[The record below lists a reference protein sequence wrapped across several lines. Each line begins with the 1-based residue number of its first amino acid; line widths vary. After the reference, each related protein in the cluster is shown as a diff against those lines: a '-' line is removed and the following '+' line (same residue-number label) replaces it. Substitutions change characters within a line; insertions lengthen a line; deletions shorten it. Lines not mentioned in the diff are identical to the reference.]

1 MNAPLLQVAQLDCV
15 VRQAGV
21 PPADTDLAVLQQLDF
36 SLQRGRILG
45 LVGESGCGKSMTG
58 NAILGL
64 LEPPARI
71 VRGRILFEGVD
82 LLQQDEAAMRRLR
95 GDRIAMV
102 FQDPMMTLNPVLRID
117 TQMIE
122 AIQAHH
128 PLPRK
133 QALAR
138 AATALAQLGLHD
150 PQQRLCEYPHQLSG
164 GMRQRVAIAI
174 ALLNQPALLIADEP
188 TTALDVTTQRQIVQ
202 QVQALCREQ
211 GSALIWISHD
221 LALVSSLADEICV
234 MYAGRIVE
242 RGPVQAVLQQPR
254 HPYTRGLIDAAPAG
268 HVPGQPLPQIPGN
281 VPLPPP
287 LSQAGRGCAFAPR
300 CGYAS
305 ARCGETEPA
314 PPEQAV
320 SATHRVRCHHPL
332 RHAGDTPAATVVSG
346 AGLSAIVGTA

>member
-1 MNAPLLQVAQLDCV
+1 MNTPLLQVEQLDCV
-15 VRQAGV
+15 IRQRDGQSG
-21 PPADTDLAVLQQLDF
+21 DNDLAVLQQLEL

-82 LLQQDEAAMRRLR
+82 LLQQDEATLRGLR

-122 AIQAHH
+122 AIQAHY

-138 AATALAQLGLHD
+138 AEGALAQLGLHQ
-150 PQQRLCEYPHQLSG
+150 PAQRLREYPHQLSG

-202 QVQALCREQ
+202 RVQALCREQ

-221 LALVSSLADEICV
+221 LALVSTLADEICV

-242 RGPVQAVLQQPR
+242 HGPVQSVLRQPR

-268 HVPGQPLPQIPGN
+268 HVPGRPLPQIPGA

-287 LSQAGRGCAFAPR
+287 MSKSGQVSQGCAFA
-300 CGYAS
+300 
-305 ARCGETEPA
+305 ARCSHATALCAPGTPA
-314 PPEQAV
+314 PTARSL
-320 SATHRVRCHHPL
+320 SATHYVRCHHPL
-332 RHAGDTPAATVVSG
+332 GCQADGATETNTP
-346 AGLSAIVGTA
+346 

>member
-1 MNAPLLQVAQLDCV
+1 MNTLLLQVEQLDCV
-15 VRQAGV
+15 IRQRDDKSG
-21 PPADTDLAVLQQLDF
+21 DTDLAVLQQLDF

-71 VRGRILFEGVD
+71 VQGRILFEGVD
-82 LLQQDEAAMRRLR
+82 LLQQDEAALRRLR

-122 AIQAHH
+122 TIQAHH
-128 PLPRK
+128 PLPRQ

-138 AATALAQLGLHD
+138 AEAALARLGLHD
-150 PQQRLCEYPHQLSG
+150 PQQRLREYPHQLSG

-202 QVQALCREQ
+202 QVQALCREH

-221 LALVSSLADEICV
+221 LALVSTLADEICV

-242 RGPVQAVLQQPR
+242 RGPVQTVLRQPR

-287 LSQAGRGCAFAPR
+287 LSQAQHGCAFAPR

-305 ARCGETEPA
+305 ARCGAGTPA
-314 PPEQAV
+314 PAEL
-320 SATHRVRCHHPL
+320 SLSTTHRVRCHHPL
-332 RHAGDTPAATVVSG
+332 VYPADGATEAITP
-346 AGLSAIVGTA
+346 

>member
-1 MNAPLLQVAQLDCV
+1 MNTLLLQVEQLDCV
-15 VRQAGV
+15 IRQRDDKSG
-21 PPADTDLAVLQQLDF
+21 DTDLAVLQQLDF

-71 VRGRILFEGVD
+71 VQGRILFEGVD
-82 LLQQDEAAMRRLR
+82 LLQQDEAALRRLR

-122 AIQAHH
+122 TIQAHH
-128 PLPRK
+128 PLPRQ

-138 AATALAQLGLHD
+138 AEAALARLGLHD
-150 PQQRLCEYPHQLSG
+150 PQQRLREYPHQLSG

-221 LALVSSLADEICV
+221 LALVSTLADEICV

-242 RGPVQAVLQQPR
+242 RGPVQAVLRQPR
-254 HPYTRGLIDAAPAG
+254 HPYTRGLIDAASAG

-287 LSQAGRGCAFAPR
+287 LSQAQHGCAFAPR
-300 CGYAS
+300 CGYSS
-305 ARCGETEPA
+305 ARCGAGTPA
-314 PPEQAV
+314 PAEF
-320 SATHRVRCHHPL
+320 SLSTTHRVRCHHPL
-332 RHAGDTPAATVVSG
+332 VYPADGATGAITP
-346 AGLSAIVGTA
+346 